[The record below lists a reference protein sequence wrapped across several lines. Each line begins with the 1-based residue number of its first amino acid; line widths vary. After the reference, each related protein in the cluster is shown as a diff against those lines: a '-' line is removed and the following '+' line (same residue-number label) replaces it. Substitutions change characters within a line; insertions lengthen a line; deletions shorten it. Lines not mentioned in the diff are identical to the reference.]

1 MSMSNGLRAVA
12 RSPSHRTKAVTV
24 DTLVTAGYPAE
35 GTETGESFA
44 RKLSAVDRCIEILSD
59 SIGKLPNYLFDS
71 KTRRRIPDDPIL
83 QLLNIR
89 PNEAMTPTIR
99 KKVLE
104 TSRLVDGNGYDWI
117 LRSERTGRIQ
127 ELIPVPGHLV
137 EPWQD
142 LSGRV
147 WYTVMHPWTG
157 EPMVLPNEDICH
169 YKGATRDGLKGVAVL
184 RRASE
189 VIASARAQ
197 QQYELGFYE
206 NGGQPSGVL
215 ATDADLSGPV
225 DDPKNPGKKIGRK
238 DLLRREWER
247 VHAGPRNSHR
257 LAILDNGLKYTA
269 IAATNADAQFI
280 ESKEVSIRDIA
291 RYFGIPL
298 YKLQEG
304 KQAYGSNE
312 QNAIEYVVGTLHPI
326 VTQYEEEQTWKIL
339 AKSQVDRGLELRIN
353 LMAELRGDT
362 SARADWYQTLI
373 DAGVFSVNDILA
385 LEDMP
390 DVPGGEHRRA
400 SLNYVP
406 LADWAELSRI
416 RAASRPIAE

>member
-1 MSMSNGLRAVA
+1 MSLTSGLRAVA
-12 RSPSHRTKAVTV
+12 RSPSLHSKAVTV
-24 DTLVTAGYPAE
+24 DTLVAAGYPAE

-71 KTRRRIPDDPIL
+71 KTRRRIPDAPVL

-269 IAATNADAQFI
+269 ISATNADAQFI
-280 ESKEVSIRDIA
+280 ESKEISIRDLA
-291 RYFGIPL
+291 RYFGVPL

-326 VTQYEEEQTWKIL
+326 VSQYEEEQTWKLL

-353 LMAELRGDT
+353 LMVELRGDT
-362 SARADWYQTLI
+362 SARSDWYRTMI
-373 DAGVFSVNDILA
+373 DEGVFSVNDILA

-406 LADWAELSRI
+406 LEDWAELSRI